1 VNSELVNAYRKDSRV
16 VSYKQPSSYKVLYPV
31 AVIIFVLLMI
41 PFFRSL
47 LIDKGVRWLYIFLL
61 SLSLSYLLTPV
72 MRLIAL
78 RFNILDHP
86 HGHKIHE
93 NATPLLG
100 GAAIVIAF
108 TASFIANMILERGIA
123 ILLCGGVLVALVGFL
138 DDWKGVP
145 ASLKLL
151 VQVFVVLGL
160 VYHGIMLDLFPVR
173 TTWGFW
179 LNLIFTIIWIVGI
192 TNAMNFFDGMDGL
205 ATGLSAIIATFI
217 GIVAFQTHQPF
228 MGWMAIAI
236 LGGCLGFF
244 PFNFRLKKPALI
256 FLGDTGSTF
265 LGFMLAGLAIQGYWS
280 DSSRVVSFANPVLI
294 FWVLIFDMIYITVER
309 VLNGKVRTVKEW
321 IDYVG
326 TDHLHHRLY
335 VLLGDKWKAV
345 VTIFLLSM
353 ILGLSSIA
361 LRNARMI
368 DSILLVG
375 QACLIT
381 IIVSVLE
388 YVGRR
393 NNHSL
398 EKNSS

>member
-1 VNSELVNAYRKDSRV
+1 V
-16 VSYKQPSSYKVLYPV
+16 VSHKQPSSLRILYPV

-100 GAAIVIAF
+100 GAAVVIAF
-108 TASFIANMILERGIA
+108 TVSFIANMIVERGIA
-123 ILLCGGVLVALVGFL
+123 ILLCGGILVAFVGFL

-205 ATGLSAIIATFI
+205 ATGLSAIMATFI
-217 GIVAFQTHQPF
+217 GIVAFQTNQPF

-236 LGGCLGFF
+236 LGSCLGFF
-244 PFNFRLKKPALI
+244 PFNFRLRNPALI
-256 FLGDTGSTF
+256 FLGDAGSTF

-326 TDHLHHRLY
+326 TDHLHHRRSA
-335 VLLGDKWKAV
+335 LLGNKWPAV
-345 VTIFLLSM
+345 VTIFLFAM
-353 ILGLSSIA
+353 ILGVSSIA

-381 IIVSVLE
+381 IVVSVLE

>member
-1 VNSELVNAYRKDSRV
+1 VFKAKEQTPFGIPFLVALI
-16 VSYKQPSSYKVLYPV
+16 VL
-31 AVIIFVLLMI
+31 VLLVI

-47 LIDKGVRWLYIFLL
+47 LMNAGVRWLYIFLF
-61 SLSLSYLLTPV
+61 SLSLSYLLTPL

-78 RFNILDHP
+78 KFDILDHP
-86 HGHKIHE
+86 HGRKIHD

-100 GAAIVIAF
+100 GAAIVVAF
-108 TASFIANMILERGIA
+108 TVSFIANMVLQRHIA
-123 ILLCGGVLVALVGFL
+123 ILLCGGIAVAFVGFL

-151 VQVFVVLGL
+151 IQICVVLVL
-160 VYHGIMLDLFPVR
+160 AYEGIVLDLFPIR

-179 LNLIFTIIWIVGI
+179 LNLLFTVIWIVGI

-205 ATGLSAIIATFI
+205 ATGLGAIMATFI
-217 GIVAFQTHQPF
+217 GIVAFQTNQPF

-236 LGGCLGFF
+236 LGSCLGFF
-244 PFNFRLKKPALI
+244 PYNFRLKHSAII
-256 FLGDTGSTF
+256 FLGDGGSTF
-265 LGFMLAGLAIQGYWS
+265 LGFMLAGLAVEGYWS
-280 DSSRVVSFANPVLI
+280 DMNRIVSFANPVLI

-309 VLNGKVRTVKEW
+309 VLSGKVKTLREW

-335 VLLGDKWKAV
+335 VLLGNKWKAV
-345 VTIFLLSM
+345 LTIFLFSM

-368 DSILLVG
+368 DSILLVA
-375 QACLIT
+375 QASLIS
-381 IIVSVLE
+381 IIFSVLE
-388 YVGRR
+388 YAGRR
-393 NNHSL
+393 NNHSP
-398 EKNSS
+398 K